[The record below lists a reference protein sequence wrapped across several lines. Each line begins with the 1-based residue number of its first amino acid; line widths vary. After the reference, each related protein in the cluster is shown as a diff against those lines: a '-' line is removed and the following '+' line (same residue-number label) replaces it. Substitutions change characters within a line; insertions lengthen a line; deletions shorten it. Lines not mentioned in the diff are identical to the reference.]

1 MNYIYSIIIPHY
13 NIPELLVRCLKSIPV
28 REDIQVIVVDDCSP
42 DADTYKERFQEFS
55 RPYLEWY
62 STPIGGSAGRA
73 RNIGLQHAKGKW
85 LIFLDSDDMLVD
97 GVESILNEVQNRT
110 EDIIYFDTISVM
122 SNDLTKLSN
131 RNFYHQYFEQ
141 YQIDKDER
149 PFRYRFHSLW
159 GKVFQNTFIRKYN
172 IRFDQTRYSNDVMFA
187 LKVSCTSVRIK
198 VVDVQLYCVYESDGS
213 LTRNTNWK
221 NYYIRTIVALD
232 ALKYIKSQKRNF
244 EYSYWKG
251 WYSNLLRTNKLVAV
265 CLALRICRVAG
276 IKEFVKFLYDRF
288 KTDYPKYYI
297 KFRNIGN
304 IFRS

>member
-1 MNYIYSIIIPHY
+1 MVDKTNYIYSIIIPHY

-172 IRFDQTRYSNDVMFA
+172 IRFDQTRYSNDVMFSA
-187 LKVSCTSVRIK
+187 AAGLFAKNIAIDNKTLFIVTER
-198 VVDVQLYCVYESDGS
+198 EGS
-213 LTRNTNWK
+213 L
-221 NYYIRTIVALD
+221 A
-232 ALKYIKSQKRNF
+232 
-244 EYSYWKG
+244 
-251 WYSNLLRTNKLVAV
+251 SNQ
-265 CLALRICRVAG
+265 
-276 IKEFVKFLYDRF
+276 F
-288 KTDYPKYYI
+288 
-297 KFRNIGN
+297 GN
-304 IFRS
+304 IISKNECETRLNVAIGVRELFEENGIYNEENQVGEYFGKLRALYKKTYYQYMFKLLFAHPTYIVPFIKRDILFVLKKIHIVKA